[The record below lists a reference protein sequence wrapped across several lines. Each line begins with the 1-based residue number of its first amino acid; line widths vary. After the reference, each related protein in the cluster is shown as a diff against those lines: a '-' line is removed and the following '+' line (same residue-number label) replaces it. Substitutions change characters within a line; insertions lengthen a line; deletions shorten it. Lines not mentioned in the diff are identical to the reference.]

1 MAEQRLALWNAEEDL
16 EEEVELSMAIGSY
29 GPSVYDDGEN
39 CQIDL
44 LICSILSLQLIFS
57 SLQLTKQ
64 LSSQCSNILLN
75 KLLLLRFQMSSK
87 ASGILTATTWFYLI
101 RSQFIV
107 HFHQAV
113 LDNNLV
119 EITVAYE
126 SGWNK
131 YTEKFYSRTEWPEA
145 ELIAPLVNDG
155 A

>member
-1 MAEQRLALWNAEEDL
+1 
-16 EEEVELSMAIGSY
+16 
-29 GPSVYDDGEN
+29 
-39 CQIDL
+39 
-44 LICSILSLQLIFS
+44 
-57 SLQLTKQ
+57 
-64 LSSQCSNILLN
+64 
-75 KLLLLRFQMSSK
+75 
-87 ASGILTATTWFYLI
+87 
-101 RSQFIV
+101 V

-155 A
+155 TQGIHMTTQDLKILL